1 MLFVDS
7 NIWCYYFDQRLPE
20 YASVRDAMR
29 EIIKSEQIACNTVI
43 VIEVAHYLVRHFTE
57 KIARKK
63 IETFINLTNI
73 DIADFNR
80 QALNQTVETLLAYA
94 YTEGLGGRDAT
105 VIASMKLQ
113 NIKKIVSHDD
123 IFKRLANKLEL
134 EVIDPAQPIQP
145 IVFHVLEHFNFG

>member
-1 MLFVDS
+1 
-7 NIWCYYFDQRLPE
+7 
-20 YASVRDAMR
+20 MR
-29 EIIKSEQIACNTVI
+29 EIIKSQEIACNTV
-43 VIEVAHYLVRHFTE
+43 VAMEVAHYLVRHFTE

-94 YTEGLGGRDAT
+94 YTEGIGGRDAT

-113 NIKKIVSHDD
+113 NINKIVSHDD

-134 EVIDPAQPIQP
+134 EVIDPA
-145 IVFHVLEHFNFG
+145 

>member
-7 NIWCYYFDQRLPE
+7 NIWCYYFDARLPE
-20 YASVRDAMR
+20 HMRVRDAMR
-29 EIIKSEQIACNTVI
+29 EIIKTEEIACNTVI
-43 VIEVAHYLVRHFTE
+43 VMEVAHYLVRHFTE

-94 YTEGLGGRDAT
+94 YSEGLGGRDAT

-134 EVIDPAQPIQP
+134 EVIDPAQPTQP
-145 IVFHVLEHFNFG
+145 

>member
-20 YASVRDAMR
+20 YAYVRDAMR
-29 EIIKSEQIACNTVI
+29 EIIKSEKIACNTVI
-43 VIEVAHYLVRHFTE
+43 VMEVAHYLVRHFTE

-73 DIADFNR
+73 DITDFNR
-80 QALNQTVETLLAYA
+80 QALNQTIETLLAYA
-94 YTEGLGGRDAT
+94 YNEGLGGRDAT

-123 IFKRLANKLEL
+123 IFRRLANKLEL

-145 IVFHVLEHFNFG
+145 

>member
-20 YASVRDAMR
+20 YTSVRDAMR
-29 EIIKSEQIACNTVI
+29 EIIKSEEIACNTVI
-43 VIEVAHYLVRHFTE
+43 VMEVAHYLVRHFTE
-57 KIARKK
+57 KNARKK

-80 QALNQTVETLLAYA
+80 QALNQTVETLLAHA

-105 VIASMKLQ
+105 IIAAMKLQ

-123 IFKRLANKLEL
+123 IFRRLANKLEL
-134 EVIDPAQPIQP
+134 EVIDPAQPLQP
-145 IVFHVLEHFNFG
+145 

>member
-20 YASVRDAMR
+20 YTSVRDAMR
-29 EIIKSEQIACNTVI
+29 EIIKSEEIACNTVI

-57 KIARKK
+57 KNARKK

-80 QALNQTVETLLAYA
+80 QALNQTVETLLAHA

-105 VIASMKLQ
+105 IIASMKLQ

-123 IFKRLANKLEL
+123 IFRRLANKLEL
-134 EVIDPAQPIQP
+134 EVIDPAQPLQP
-145 IVFHVLEHFNFG
+145 

>member
-20 YASVRDAMR
+20 HVSVRDTMR
-29 EIIKSEQIACNTVI
+29 EIIKSEEIACNTVI
-43 VIEVAHYLVRHFTE
+43 VMEVAHYLVRHFTE

-80 QALNQTVETLLAYA
+80 HALNQTVETLLAHA

-145 IVFHVLEHFNFG
+145 

>member
-1 MLFVDS
+1 MSKMLFVDS

-20 YASVRDAMR
+20 HARVRDAMR
-29 EIIKSEQIACNTVI
+29 EIIKSQEIACNTVI
-43 VIEVAHYLVRHFTE
+43 VMEVAHYFVRHFAE

-63 IETFINLTNI
+63 IETFINLTNM

-80 QALNQTVETLLAYA
+80 QALSETVETLLAYA
-94 YTEGLGGRDAT
+94 YAEGLGGRDAT
-105 VIASMKLQ
+105 VIATMKMQ

-134 EVIDPAQPIQP
+134 EVIDPALPKQP
-145 IVFHVLEHFNFG
+145 

>member
-1 MLFVDS
+1 VGTNRKIKVSKMLFVDS
-7 NIWCYYFDQRLPE
+7 NIWCYYFDARLPE
-20 YASVRDAMR
+20 HVPVRDAMR
-29 EIIKSEQIACNTVI
+29 QIIKSQQIACNTVI
-43 VIEVAHYLVRHFTE
+43 VMEVAHYLVRHFPE

-63 IETFINLTNI
+63 IETFINLANI

-80 QALNQTVETLLAYA
+80 QAMNQTIETLLAYA
-94 YTEGLGGRDAT
+94 YNEGLGGRDAT

-145 IVFHVLEHFNFG
+145 

>member
-1 MLFVDS
+1 M
-7 NIWCYYFDQRLPE
+7 P
-20 YASVRDAMR
+20 VRDAMR

-43 VIEVAHYLVRHFTE
+43 VMEVAHYLVRHFPE
-57 KIARKK
+57 KVARKK

-80 QALNQTVETLLAYA
+80 QALNQTIETLLAYA

-113 NIKKIVSHDD
+113 NIQKIVSHDD

-134 EVIDPAQPIQP
+134 EVIDPARPIQP
-145 IVFHVLEHFNFG
+145 

>member
-1 MLFVDS
+1 MGTDRKIKVSKLLFVDS
-7 NIWCYYFDQRLPE
+7 NIWCYYFDARLPE
-20 YASVRDAMR
+20 HVRVRDAMR
-29 EIIKSEQIACNTVI
+29 EIIKTQEIACNTVI
-43 VIEVAHYLVRHFTE
+43 VMEVAHYLVRHFTE

-63 IETFINLTNI
+63 IEAFVNLSNI

-80 QALNQTVETLLAYA
+80 QLLSETVETLLAYA
-94 YTEGLGGRDAT
+94 YAEGLGGRDAT

-134 EVIDPAQPIQP
+134 EVIDPAQPAQP
-145 IVFHVLEHFNFG
+145 